1 MKTKI
6 NLIVVLIILSI
17 CSSILAQ
24 VFMTKITSIQI
35 DDSKVIK
42 HEIVAVKLKEGQSIT
57 FEFDHGFENVTDT
70 SIYYEIFINSKL
82 VQKRFRGNE
91 YTFVNLAA
99 GSYLFKVQAFNGN
112 EQESV
117 SAEKKFMVVKEPVK
131 QKAVNETDDGIPLL
145 TVGLVVTIVALI
157 IIIVFLL
164 IKPKS
169 TKRKSVDEMKESSDN
184 KIENEL
190 EELKNSC
197 DSLKRGFK
205 KVDEENKRLKK
216 TINYL
221 NKTIQSLE
229 EANVSLIE
237 QKELLATKK
246 IQLEDLQ
253 KQKDE
258 LLAIKFHDL
267 KNPANAIKGLVE
279 LLEDYDLTAQEQQ
292 EIMTSI
298 VESSGNMI
306 ELVQAITEAF
316 AKEKFDDE
324 YILEL
329 AYLQDVIQSVVTMNA
344 AYAKKKDI
352 RLLNNASSSMP
363 EFKFDK
369 LKIKE
374 ALDNLVNNAVK
385 YSLADTDVTVHSYMT
400 DTKVIVEV
408 KDNGVGMSKNDLLKL
423 FEKGAKLTPQPTG
436 GEKSSGLGLWIV
448 KKIIDGHGG
457 KISCESKKGI
467 GTKFTFE
474 LPFKK

>member
-1 MKTKI
+1 MKTKTFA
-6 NLIVVLIILSI
+6 LLTLFFLGLV
-17 CSSILAQ
+17 SSSFAQ
-24 VFMTKITSIQI
+24 VFMTKITSISI
-35 DDSKVIK
+35 DNTKVIK
-42 HEIVAVKLKEGQSIT
+42 HEIVAVKLKANQSIS
-57 FEFDHGFENVTDT
+57 FKFDHGFENAADT
-70 SIYYEIFINSKL
+70 SVFYEIFLNSKR
-82 VQKRFRGNE
+82 VQKNLRTNE
-91 YTFVNLAA
+91 FTFVDLSP
-99 GSYLFKVQAFNGN
+99 GSYLFKVQAYNGN
-112 EQESV
+112 EQESI
-117 SAEKKFMVVKEPVK
+117 SAEKRFTVLEIPTKNITAVVEEEGV
-131 QKAVNETDDGIPLL
+131 PLL
-145 TVGLVVTIVALI
+145 TVGLFVTVAALLI
-157 IIIVFLL
+157 IISFLIINL
-164 IKPKS
+164 KAKP
-169 TKRKSVDEMKESSDN
+169 RKVIHDVDNVEASPLEKELSD
-184 KIENEL
+184 
-190 EELKNSC
+190 LKDSY
-197 DSLKRGFK
+197 DSLRRGFK
-205 KVDEENKRLKK
+205 KYEEENKRLKK

-221 NKTIQSLE
+221 NKTISSLE

-246 IQLEDLQ
+246 VQLEELQ

-279 LLEDYDLTAQEQQ
+279 LLEDYDLTASEQQ

-298 VESSGNMI
+298 IESSGNMI

-324 YILEL
+324 YIMEL
-329 AYLQDVIQSVVTMNA
+329 AFLQDVIQSVVTMNA
-344 AYAKKKDI
+344 AYAKKKEI

-374 ALDNLVNNAVK
+374 AMDNLVNNAVK
-385 YSLADTDVTVHSYMT
+385 YSLANTDVTVHSYMT
-400 DTKVIVEV
+400 ESKVIVEV
-408 KDNGVGMSKNDLLKL
+408 NDNGVGMTKNDLLQL

-457 KISCESKKGI
+457 SITCDSKKGI

-474 LPFKK
+474 LPFKS